1 LAVPGVKRQALFPD
15 TNVLNTDV
23 RENGK
28 WLIAKRQSTFAWR
41 DHAELGQ

>member
-1 LAVPGVKRQALFPD
+1 VSNGKRYFPIQ
-15 TNVLNTDV
+15 NVLNTDV